1 VVITSENTDIESA
14 LLLLLLLRRRQK
26 AAKQTRR
33 WWVRP
38 INRDREKKGEFRR
51 LSLEMKFHVE
61 WFFCY
66 ARMTLE
72 LFDNFETIVGPHLKK
87 RSLRAPLSPAQG
99 LAMTLR

>member
-26 AAKQTRR
+26 VSKQTRR

-51 LSLEMKFHVE
+51 LSLEMKFHDVE

-72 LFDNFETIVGPHLKK
+72 LFDNFEAIPIPNYFVDF
-87 RSLRAPLSPAQG
+87 
-99 LAMTLR
+99 